1 MSWLGSITKDPFVAY
16 VWHASGIKSLEDL
29 KTIEAPFGGNAIG
42 SASIDYA
49 IFAKEMFGL
58 KIKLITGYP
67 NSVDVKLA
75 MERGELAGT
84 FGNGWSSL
92 KTGEP
97 TWLSEKKVVL
107 LTQFGLV
114 KHPELPN
121 VPLFIDLAKTED
133 DRKALELVLA
143 RQEFARPYYA
153 PPGIPADRLTILR
166 RAFDKTMTDP
176 AFLAGAEKSQAPVDG
191 PMTGEEVEAG
201 VNRLAATRPELV
213 QRMEKM
219 LSDFQAGKR

>member
-29 KTIEAPFGGNAIG
+29 KTTEAPFGGNAIG

-97 TWLSEKKVVL
+97 TWLSEKKVIL
-107 LTQFGLV
+107 LTQFGLT
-114 KHPELPN
+114 KHPELPT

-176 AFLAGAEKSQAPVDG
+176 AFLAAAEKAQAPVDG